1 MWDTIANLAFGL
13 SVALTLKNVFF
24 CFVGCLV
31 GTLVG
36 VLPGVGPVATIAILL
51 PVTLSLDPTGA
62 LIMLAGIYYGAQYGG
77 STTAILVNIPGE
89 ATAVVTALDGH
100 QMARKGQAGLALGLA
115 AIGSFFAGTVATIMI
130 AAVAGPMTSL
140 GLLFG
145 PAEYFSLM
153 VMGLVF
159 AVVLAHGS
167 LTKAV
172 AMILFGVLLSTVGA
186 DMETG
191 RERMTFGIEML
202 TDGIDF
208 VVIAMGI
215 FGFGEIFKNLADPE
229 PRSVMRNKI
238 GRLWPSLK
246 ELREN
251 FAAMVRGTAIG
262 SILGVLP
269 GNGAILGPFASY
281 AVEKRIS
288 DRPQDFGKGVPQ
300 AVAGPESA
308 NNAGAQTSFIPLLT
322 LGLPPNAV
330 MALMVG
336 AMMIQGIVPGPQV
349 IERSPDLFWGLVAS
363 MWIGNLMLV
372 IINLPLIGL
381 WVKLLQVPYR
391 LLFPAIVAFC
401 CIGLFSISSEPGH
414 VMMAALFGLIGYA
427 LYKLQFE
434 AAPLALGFVLG
445 RLLEEKLRQALI
457 ISDGSPLTFVSFA
470 SVGGLALGGDRS
482 ARRGG
487 ASLDA
492 EVARRGLQGRL
503 TSCPGRACAPRA
515 LIPGTVYPGIALRG
529 PCLASTASRSR
540 MPMAEFFATHL
551 PS

>member
-1 MWDTIANLAFGL
+1 MFDVFTNLGLGL
-13 SVALTLKNVFF
+13 SVALTLNNVAL
-24 CFVGCLV
+24 CFIGCLI

-51 PVTLSLDPTGA
+51 PVTLSLDPTGS

-89 ATAVVTALDGH
+89 ATAVVTAIDGH
-100 QMARKGQAGLALGLA
+100 KMAQKGQAGLALGLA
-115 AIGSFFAGTVATIMI
+115 AIGSFIAGTIATIVI
-130 AAVAGPMTSL
+130 AALGVPMTRM

-153 VMGLVF
+153 IMGLVF
-159 AVVLAHGS
+159 AVVLARGS
-167 LTKAV
+167 LVKAI
-172 AMILFGVLLSTVGA
+172 AMIVVGILLSCVGA

-191 RERMTFGIEML
+191 RERLTFDLDMLHDGIE
-202 TDGIDF
+202 F
-208 VVIAMGI
+208 VVLAMGI

-229 PRSVMRNKI
+229 TRDVVRNQI
-238 GRLWPSLK
+238 GRLWPTLG

-251 FAAMVRGTAIG
+251 LAPIMRGTVLG
-262 SILGVLP
+262 SVLGVLP

-281 AVEKRIS
+281 AVEKRLS
-288 DRPQDFGKGVPQ
+288 KRPQDFGHGAPA

-349 IERSPDLFWGLVAS
+349 IERNPELFWGLVAS

-381 WVKLLQVPYR
+381 WVKLLRVPYR
-391 LLFPAIVAFC
+391 LLFPAIVCFC
-401 CIGLFSISSEPGH
+401 CIGLYSIANDAAQ
-414 VMMAALFGLIGYA
+414 VMMAAFFGFIGYA
-427 LYKLQFE
+427 LYKLDFE

-445 RLLEEKLRQALI
+445 RLLEEKLRQSLI
-457 ISDGSPLTFVSFA
+457 ISDGNPLAFVQSPLSATLLAVGMMALIVAVSP
-470 SVGGLALGGDRS
+470 SM
-482 ARRGG
+482 RRGREDVFK
-487 ASLDA
+487 DA
-492 EVARRGLQGRL
+492 
-503 TSCPGRACAPRA
+503 
-515 LIPGTVYPGIALRG
+515 
-529 PCLASTASRSR
+529 
-540 MPMAEFFATHL
+540 
-551 PS
+551 

>member
-1 MWDTIANLAFGL
+1 MEIIEHLGL
-13 SVALTLKNVFF
+13 GFAVALTLKNIAL

-36 VLPGVGPVATIAILL
+36 VLPGVGPVATISILL
-51 PVTLSLDPTGA
+51 PVTLALDPTGA

-89 ATAVVTALDGH
+89 ATAVVTAIDGH
-100 QMARKGQAGLALGLA
+100 EMAKRGQAGLALGLA
-115 AIGSFFAGTVATIMI
+115 AVGSFVAGTVATLVI
-130 AAVAGPMTSL
+130 AALGVPMTRL

-167 LTKAV
+167 VLKAV
-172 AMILFGVLLSTVGA
+172 AMILVGVLLSTVGA

-191 RERMTFGIEML
+191 RERMTFGWDML
-202 TDGIDF
+202 VDGIEF
-208 VVIAMGI
+208 VVLAMGV

-229 PRSVMRNKI
+229 KRDVMRTTI
-238 GRLWPSLK
+238 GRLWPTFA
-246 ELREN
+246 ELRAN
-251 FAAMVRGTAIG
+251 IGPILRGTGLG
-262 SILGVLP
+262 SVLGVLP
-269 GNGAILGPFASY
+269 GNGAILAPFASY
-281 AVEKRIS
+281 ALEKRIS
-288 DRPQDFGKGVPQ
+288 KRPQDFGRGAP
-300 AVAGPESA
+300 AGVAGPESA

-381 WVKLLQVPYR
+381 WVKLLSVPYR

-401 CIGLFSISSEPGH
+401 CIGLFSISNDPAQ
-414 VMMAALFGLIGYA
+414 VMLAGVLGLLGFALW
-427 LYKLQFE
+427 KLEFE

-457 ISDGSPLTFVSFA
+457 ISDGSPLAFVQSPLSA
-470 SVGGLALGGDRS
+470 GLLLVAAAALAL
-482 ARRGG
+482 
-487 ASLDA
+487 SL
-492 EVARRGLQGRL
+492 
-503 TSCPGRACAPRA
+503 
-515 LIPGTVYPGIALRG
+515 
-529 PCLASTASRSR
+529 
-540 MPMAEFFATHL
+540 L
-551 PS
+551 PSIRKSRDEVFAED